1 LVVGS
6 MAAHVEINFVT
17 GDSRWVASLYLSGR
31 AYI

>member
-17 GDSRWVASLYLSGR
+17 GDCRCVMLW
-31 AYI
+31 